1 MQPMIDFARQFDP
14 SSRFSKENRLS
25 SFLKTSSAVMDP
37 AWKPVVS
44 GSSAGPAM
52 RVGPVT
58 AEKEPVA
65 AKLFSATASAKIWTS
80 KVAMHLD
87 RAVRDRI
94 FRQLDILH
102 DADEWI
108 DDGYPVLLESYKTF
122 IRALVHHHI
131 HTRPSLSL
139 MPSGH
144 ILAMWKDGQDK
155 LSVEFMPYD
164 KTRWMVQVKLD
175 DVERAAGL
183 SSLERLREVLQ
194 PYGADRWFNGS

>member
-1 MQPMIDFARQFDP
+1 MQPTIDFARQFDP
-14 SSRFSKENRLS
+14 SARFSKENPLS
-25 SFLKTSSAVMDP
+25 SFLKTSSAVMDSS
-37 AWKPVVS
+37 WKPVFS
-44 GSSAGPAM
+44 DSSSEPAM

-58 AEKEPVA
+58 ADREPIA
-65 AKLFSATASAKIWTS
+65 AKLFSATADAKIWTS
-80 KVAMHLD
+80 KIAMHLD

-108 DDGYPVLLESYKTF
+108 DDGSPVLLESYKTF
-122 IRALVHHHI
+122 VRALVHHHI

-144 ILAMWKDGQDK
+144 ILAMWKDGNDK
-155 LSVEFMPYD
+155 LSVEFMPHD
-164 KTRWMVQVKLD
+164 KTRWMVQVTLD

-194 PYGADRWFNGS
+194 PYGADRWFNGG